1 MRGSLTGLVMKM
13 NFWVN
18 LIQEHWASASPI
30 NLVLHFMGNVQ
41 GGSIIYRVPLKNIN
55 LTKCR
60 LINLFPNV
68 GICAHCGI

>member
-1 MRGSLTGLVMKM
+1 MLDGNARVTNWVGVMKM

-41 GGSIIYRVPLKNIN
+41 GGSIIHRVAFKEY
-55 LTKCR
+55 
-60 LINLFPNV
+60 
-68 GICAHCGI
+68 